1 MARRKHYL
9 VCSLREATGRGL
21 CAAEQPTQDCA
32 CAVKGG
38 ATQAALQ
45 GLGCSPIE
53 PLLQAADGAPPKS
66 MTPRFGVASSRT
78 DPTTLC

>member
-1 MARRKHYL
+1 MAHLKRYL
-9 VCSLREATGRGL
+9 VSRLREATGRGL

-53 PLLQAADGAPPKS
+53 PLLLAAHGAPATS

>member
-9 VCSLREATGRGL
+9 VFRLWEATGGGL

-45 GLGCSPIE
+45 GLGCSSIE
-53 PLLQAADGAPPKS
+53 PLLLVAHGAPPKS
-66 MTPRFGVASSRT
+66 V
-78 DPTTLC
+78 